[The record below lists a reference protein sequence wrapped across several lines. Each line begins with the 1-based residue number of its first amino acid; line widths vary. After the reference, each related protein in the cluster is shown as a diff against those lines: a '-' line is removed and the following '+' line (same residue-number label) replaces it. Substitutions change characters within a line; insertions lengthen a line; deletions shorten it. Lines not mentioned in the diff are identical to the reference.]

1 MEAESSPWVD
11 RSGEGCGWGW
21 LRLRFVP
28 LPWIRTPAPTRDETV
43 LQLLQQEGI
52 HGHQLWGG
60 RGHNIRK
67 SIIINHRDIWSQIKK
82 RADRKL
88 KFAWYDYTYIVIGYN
103 TCAFSWFGLPRF
115 FLFFLSRSK
124 FGKLQENLFFLVF
137 LNICFCY
144 TLSNFSLDIS
154 YMQ

>member
-21 LRLRFVP
+21 LRLRYVP

-88 KFAWYDYTYIVIGYN
+88 KFAWYNYTYIVIVYN
-103 TCAFSWFGLPRF
+103 TCAFSWFGLAHF
-115 FLFFLSRSK
+115 FYIFFQGQHL
-124 FGKLQENLFFLVF
+124 KLQEKKYLHFF